1 MKTSNFFRFFNTEL
15 SSIFNIDAKFCVWGL
30 LILQL
35 FLFRIN
41 GGVLLSAILGVCLFA
56 FEKKSQHLAYMG
68 LQTALLALSL
78 SLVRT
83 VFSLLYLTV
92 FASLINLEFSSAF
105 VISAGLGLLLALLSF
120 LFFCYLLAQFIFT
133 FSQKCIRFPFD
144 ALIQK
149 AFERFR
155 SDLL

>member
-35 FLFRIN
+35 ILFRMN
-41 GGVLLSAILGVCLFA
+41 AGVLFSALIGICLFA

-68 LQTALLALSL
+68 LQTAFLALSL

-83 VFSLLYLTV
+83 VFSLLYLSV
-92 FASLINLEFSSAF
+92 FASLINLQFSSAF
-105 VISAGLGLLLALLSF
+105 FISAGLSLILALLSF
-120 LFFCYLLAQFIFT
+120 FFFCYLLAQFVFT
-133 FSQKCIRFPFD
+133 FSQKCMRFPFD
-144 ALIQK
+144 SIIQK
-149 AFERFR
+149 IFEKYR